1 MEDEVRFSKEQIN
14 ALENML
20 KGDIV
25 PLINTE
31 IRNNYIP
38 KLLVE
43 EILKECKKQKEEAST
58 HQKDVFVVTLLSMV
72 DMLQVHRHGYSYF
85 FFISH

>member
-43 EILKECKKQKEEAST
+43 EILEECKKQKEEN
-58 HQKDVFVVTLLSMV
+58 KDRVRDIFYQGCIYTCEAILKKESK
-72 DMLQVHRHGYSYF
+72 
-85 FFISH
+85 

>member
-43 EILKECKKQKEEAST
+43 EILEECKKQKEEN
-58 HQKDVFVVTLLSMV
+58 KDRVRDIFYQGCIYTCEIILKKEKE
-72 DMLQVHRHGYSYF
+72 
-85 FFISH
+85 

>member
-1 MEDEVRFSKEQIN
+1 MEDEVKFSKEQIN

-43 EILKECKKQKEEAST
+43 EILEECKKQKEEN
-58 HQKDVFVVTLLSMV
+58 KDRVRDIFYQGCIYTCEVILKEEKE
-72 DMLQVHRHGYSYF
+72 
-85 FFISH
+85 

>member
-43 EILKECKKQKEEAST
+43 EILEECKKQKEEN
-58 HQKDVFVVTLLSMV
+58 KDRVRDIFYQGCIYTCEVILKEEKE
-72 DMLQVHRHGYSYF
+72 
-85 FFISH
+85 

>member
-43 EILKECKKQKEEAST
+43 EILEECKKQKEEN
-58 HQKDVFVVTLLSMV
+58 KDRVRDIFYQGCIYACEAILKKESK
-72 DMLQVHRHGYSYF
+72 
-85 FFISH
+85 

>member
-43 EILKECKKQKEEAST
+43 EILEECKKQKEEN
-58 HQKDVFVVTLLSMV
+58 KDRVRDIFYQGCIYTCEIILK
-72 DMLQVHRHGYSYF
+72 DKKE
-85 FFISH
+85 

>member
-43 EILKECKKQKEEAST
+43 EILEECKKQKEEN
-58 HQKDVFVVTLLSMV
+58 KDRVRDIFYQGCIYTCEVILKKEKE
-72 DMLQVHRHGYSYF
+72 
-85 FFISH
+85 

>member
-43 EILKECKKQKEEAST
+43 EILKECKKQKEEN
-58 HQKDVFVVTLLSMV
+58 KDRVRDIFYQGCIYTCEVILKEEKE
-72 DMLQVHRHGYSYF
+72 
-85 FFISH
+85 